1 MSSHDPTVDN
11 PRPREA
17 VAWVASELR
26 SDGDLQDLLSVA
38 DATEAEDVVFQ
49 GRQRVG
55 TQGGGTPQRFLVA
68 RERVDAGGRVQSFSG
83 LDPVPFQV
91 MAECR
96 KSLPNLDKWHED
108 VHHRA
113 FEVLVGRKPTVQT
126 GQVETPI
133 RRSRKPGRPM
143 WDAQAQTFFST
154 TTFMLTLGR

>member
-1 MSSHDPTVDN
+1 MSSHDPTVQN

-26 SDGDLQDLLSVA
+26 SDGDLQDLLGVA

-49 GRQRVG
+49 GRQKVG
-55 TQGGGTPQRFLVA
+55 TQGDGTPERFLVA

-83 LDPVPFQV
+83 LDTVPFQV

-96 KSLPNLDKWHED
+96 KSLPNLEQWHED